1 MLTTDAIKFF
11 RTKTKLAKA
20 AGVSQAAVSRW
31 VRAGF
36 IPQGSAAILSSASL
50 GALNFDRGFYQ
61 RLKVERMEKRK
72 TKREKELNH
81 ENQSSD

>member
-11 RTKTKLAKA
+11 RTKTKLAEV

-31 VRAGF
+31 VKIGF

-61 RLKVERMEKRK
+61 RLKSERMRQRK
-72 TKREKELNH
+72 AKREGALIH
-81 ENQSSD
+81 ENHP